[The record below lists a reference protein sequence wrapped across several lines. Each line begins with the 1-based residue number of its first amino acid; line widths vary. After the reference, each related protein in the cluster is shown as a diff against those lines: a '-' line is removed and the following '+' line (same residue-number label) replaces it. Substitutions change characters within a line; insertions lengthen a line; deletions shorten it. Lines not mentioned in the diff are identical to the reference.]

1 MNLTPKTPAIL
12 TTSAILIIYLMS
24 GCGTSATPNPTQ
36 DPSIFYTQ
44 AAATIAMGLTQTSQA
59 LPSPTLPLPTSTP
72 KPRATF
78 TEISVSVTPY
88 VIPTPIPLT
97 PSPIPVDPA
106 TARGCLNAAFI
117 SDVTLKFA
125 DNFNPGDKFTK
136 TWRVKNTGTCDWPRG
151 FQLLFVSGDR
161 FGADTAA
168 IDQKVMA
175 GGTADISIA
184 MVAPD
189 SLSGEVY
196 SNWTL
201 ANDIGKPFGPVLF
214 AAITLPAENRS
225 PSSAG
230 GCLNSLLE
238 SDVSIRSGTEL
249 SRNANFTKTWQVKNN
264 GTCEWT
270 GDFKITFVGGDP
282 FGADTTKIRRTVGP
296 GASTEISLN
305 MTAPGN
311 KGTVSSAW
319 QLSSEDGQLFGELF
333 AFTITVK

>member
-12 TTSAILIIYLMS
+12 TALSILIIYLMS
-24 GCGTSATPNPTQ
+24 GCGTPATPNPTQ

-44 AAATIAMGLTQTSQA
+44 AAATIALGLTQTSQA
-59 LPSPTLPLPTSTP
+59 MPSPTLPLPTSTP
-72 KPRATF
+72 QPRATA
-78 TEISVSVTPY
+78 TEISATPTAY
-88 VIPTPIPLT
+88 VIPTPLPLS

-106 TARGCLNAAFI
+106 TARGCLNAAFV
-117 SDVTLKFA
+117 SDVTLRFA
-125 DNFNPGDKFTK
+125 ENFNPGDKFTK

-175 GGTADISIA
+175 GGTADISLA
-184 MVAPD
+184 MIAPD
-189 SLSGEVY
+189 LSGEVY
-196 SNWTL
+196 SNWML
-201 ANDIGKPFGPVLF
+201 ATDIGKPFGPVLF

-225 PSSAG
+225 PASAG
-230 GCLNSLLE
+230 GCLDSLLV
-238 SDVSIRSGTEL
+238 SDVSIRSGTQL
-249 SRNANFTKTWQVKNN
+249 NMNDNFTKTWQVKNN

-270 GDFKITFVGGDP
+270 GDFKITFVGGDLL
-282 FGADTTKIRRTVGP
+282 GADTTKIRRTVGP

-319 QLSSEDGQLFGELF
+319 QMSSSDGQLFGQLF
-333 AFTITVK
+333 SFTIEVK